1 MLTDRIADPPASMF
15 APQNEQHMETQMKN
29 RVQLVG
35 NLGRDPELK
44 EFEGGR
50 RRLRFS
56 IATNERFTFG
66 QGQIKDDTQWH
77 QVVAWGKL
85 AEDAAQ
91 ALKKGAS
98 VSIEGRLV
106 HRNYEDKDGQKR
118 YVTEVVM
125 SRFELVDLQ
134 RTAAAA

>member
-1 MLTDRIADPPASMF
+1 MR
-15 APQNEQHMETQMKN
+15 N
-29 RVQLVG
+29 RVQLIG

-50 RRLRFS
+50 QRLRFS

-85 AEDAAQ
+85 AQEAAQ

-98 VSIEGRLV
+98 VAIEGRLV